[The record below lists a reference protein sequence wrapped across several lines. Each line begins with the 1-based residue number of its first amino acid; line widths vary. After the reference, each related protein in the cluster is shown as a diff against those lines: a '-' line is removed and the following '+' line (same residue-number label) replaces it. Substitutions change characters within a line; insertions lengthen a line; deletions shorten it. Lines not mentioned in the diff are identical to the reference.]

1 MSVPTDSPTAGH
13 ESGRAATREAPLALR
28 MIGIS
33 KAFGSTRALVEV
45 DLDVRPGEVHALV
58 GENGAGKSTLMK
70 VLSGA
75 LQPDAGRMILQGRP
89 YAPRGPLDARAA
101 RVAMIYQELSL
112 APDLSVEENVLL
124 GAEPTALGFVRRR
137 HMRSQVEEALR
148 LLHHPDIRPGAR
160 VGDLSIGAQ
169 QLVVVA
175 RALAAK
181 ARVVVMDEPTSSL
194 SQADTEV
201 LFEVIRR
208 LRDSGVSIIYISH
221 FLEEVRAVADRFTVL
236 RDGRAVGTGEVAS
249 TPTSEIIRLM
259 VGRELAEMYHRT
271 PHEIG
276 PAVLDLSALTGRK
289 MPQNADLAVSRGEI
303 LGIAGLIGSGRTEL
317 VRAVFGLDEVVSGQ
331 VRVDGL
337 STTGFKPPR
346 MLARGVGY
354 LSEDRKSEGLAEN
367 LTVVDNLTLS
377 RLKPYVS
384 FGLLSRRR
392 AREAAREW
400 IRRLGIRTRGPD
412 QPITGLSG
420 GNQQKVALAR
430 LLHQE
435 ADVLLLDEPTRGID
449 VGSKADIY
457 ALIGELAAQSKAI
470 LWISSYLPELL
481 GVCDSLAVM
490 HRGLLSEKRPAC
502 EWTPEAIM
510 RVATGGGTAGAKPA
524 AGAQPEPA
532 ADPAAEAAGHT
543 PQRNASESPAPRPD
557 EEAGQ

>member
-1 MSVPTDSPTAGH
+1 MSGSTDSPTTGPEA
-13 ESGRAATREAPLALR
+13 ERAAARAAPLALR

-75 LQPDAGRMILQGRP
+75 LQPDAGRMILEGRP

-101 RVAMIYQELSL
+101 GVAMIYQELSL

-124 GAEPTALGFVRRR
+124 GVEPTAFGFVRRR
-137 HMRSQVEEALR
+137 DMRSQVEEALR
-148 LLHHPDIRPGAR
+148 LLHHGDIRPGAR

-169 QLVVVA
+169 QLVEVA

-181 ARVVVMDEPTSSL
+181 AHVVVMDEPTSSL
-194 SQADTEV
+194 SQADTDV
-201 LFEVIRR
+201 LFEVIGS
-208 LRDSGVSIIYISH
+208 LSDSGVSVIYISH

-236 RDGRAVGTGEVAS
+236 RDGRAVGTGDVAS
-249 TPTSEIIRLM
+249 TPTAEIIRLM
-259 VGRELAEMYHRT
+259 VGRELADMYHRT
-271 PHEIG
+271 PHDVGE
-276 PAVLDLSALTGRK
+276 PVLDLSSLTGRK
-289 MPQNADLAVSRGEI
+289 MPQHANLMLRRGEI
-303 LGIAGLIGSGRTEL
+303 LGVAGLIGSGRTEL

-331 VRVDGL
+331 VRVEGV
-337 STTGFKPPR
+337 STTGWKPPR

-354 LSEDRKSEGLAEN
+354 LSEDRKTEGLAEN

-377 RLKPYVS
+377 RLRPYVS
-384 FGLLSRRR
+384 FGLLSRGR
-392 AREAAREW
+392 ARQAAREW
-400 IRRLGIRTRGPD
+400 IRRLGIRTQGPD

-457 ALIGELAAQSKAI
+457 ALIGELAAQRKAI

-490 HRGLLSEKRPAC
+490 HRGLLSEKRPVS
-502 EWTPEAIM
+502 EWSPEAIM
-510 RVATGGGTAGAKPA
+510 HVATGGDTEPA
-524 AGAQPEPA
+524 AGANPEPA
-532 ADPAAEAAGHT
+532 AGAAGHAAEGK
-543 PQRNASESPAPRPD
+543 ASDSRDARAPGEVEP
-557 EEAGQ
+557 

>member
-1 MSVPTDSPTAGH
+1 MGVPTDSSTAG
-13 ESGRAATREAPLALR
+13 SGPERAAARTVPLALR
-28 MIGIS
+28 MTGIS
-33 KAFGSTRALVEV
+33 KAFGSTRALIEV

-58 GENGAGKSTLMK
+58 GENGAGKSTLVK

-75 LQPDAGRMILQGRP
+75 LQADAGRMRLEGKA

-101 RVAMIYQELSL
+101 GVAMIYQELSL

-124 GAEPTALGFVRRR
+124 GVEPTAFGFVRRH
-137 HMRSQVEEALR
+137 HMRRQVEEALR
-148 LLHHPDIRPGAR
+148 LLHHGDIRPGAR

-169 QLVVVA
+169 QLVEVA

-201 LFEVIRR
+201 LFEVIRT
-208 LRDSGVSIIYISH
+208 LRDSGVSVIYISH

-236 RDGRAVGTGEVAS
+236 RDGRAVGTGVVAS
-249 TPTSEIIRLM
+249 TPTAEIIHLM

-276 PAVLDLSALTGRK
+276 EPVLDLSSLTGRK
-289 MPQNADLAVSRGEI
+289 IPRNADLVLCRGEV

-317 VRAVFGLDEVVSGQ
+317 ARAVFGLDEVVSGR
-331 VRVDGL
+331 VRVDGV
-337 STTGFKPPR
+337 STTGWKPPR
-346 MLARGVGY
+346 MLKRGVGY
-354 LSEDRKSEGLAEN
+354 LSEDRKTEGLAEN
-367 LTVVDNLTLS
+367 LTVLDNLTLS

-384 FGLLSRRR
+384 FGLLSRSR
-392 AREAAREW
+392 AREAAGRW
-400 IRRLGIRTRGPD
+400 IRRLGIRTLGPD

-457 ALIGELAAQSKAI
+457 TFIGELAARNKAI

-481 GVCDSLAVM
+481 GVCDTLAVM
-490 HRGLLSEKRPAC
+490 HRGCLSEKRPVS
-502 EWTPEAIM
+502 EWTPDAIM
-510 RVATGGGTAGAKPA
+510 HVATGGDTAGSEPA
-524 AGAQPEPA
+524 APAQPE
-532 ADPAAEAAGHT
+532 PAAEAAGHAAEDEA
-543 PQRNASESPAPRPD
+543 PEPHDPPAD
-557 EEAGQ
+557 EEAGP